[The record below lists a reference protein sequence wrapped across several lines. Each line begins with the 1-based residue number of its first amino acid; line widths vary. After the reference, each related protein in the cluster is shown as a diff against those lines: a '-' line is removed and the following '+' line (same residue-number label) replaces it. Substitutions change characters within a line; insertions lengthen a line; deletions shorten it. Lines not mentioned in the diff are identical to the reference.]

1 MSVGAGT
8 NWKHTIGSHHR
19 LMSEPVAGDISYRVP
34 PHGCIPTFP
43 LPPLPLC
50 ARSSSFATLN
60 FPHTV
65 YTDTQAGT
73 CGCEARQGRE
83 GRGEAWEREGG
94 YDTRN
99 EAQLYRIS
107 VLRFVS
113 FILPLRFAVAFI
125 FPLSLLLP
133 LPLPLLD

>member
-1 MSVGAGT
+1 MGGGDREDNEKQDEEEQEEGENET
-8 NWKHTIGSHHR
+8 ERKRDMNGKGKH
-19 LMSEPVAGDISYRVP
+19 Y
-34 PHGCIPTFP
+34 
-43 LPPLPLC
+43 
-50 ARSSSFATLN
+50 
-60 FPHTV
+60 TV

-99 EAQLYRIS
+99 EAQLYCIS

-113 FILPLRFAVAFI
+113 FILPLRFAEAFI